1 MEIQNLKP
9 RRGSDTYRL
18 DDSDDLVVMENI
30 GSVPSGKV
38 CLQEHGVFFICTEGR
53 AQLEYDGAV
62 IQIQKND
69 LFLYMVHSVACNF
82 MASSDFNCRQIW
94 FWRGEIFNI
103 NIFNRTSLADMTL
116 LKLCPVAHLS
126 DDDVALINIYFPLLC
141 RKMSNRSS
149 VLQPDIVRSIVG
161 TFILELLAMMRR
173 SAYQAT
179 EPGHQEEELSGFHKR
194 RMVDKFIRLVE
205 QSDGRI
211 RKVEDFANQ
220 LNITP
225 KYLSTILKE
234 VMNRRP
240 STYIQHFTME
250 AIQRRLRFSDMTM
263 QEIAND
269 LNFPNASFFGKYF
282 KEHSGMTPMEYR
294 TKYHKG

>member
-38 CLQEHGVFFICTEGR
+38 CLQEHGIIFICTEGR

-62 IQIQKND
+62 IQLQKND
-69 LFLYMVHSVACNF
+69 LFLYMAHSVACNF
-82 MASSDFNCRQIW
+82 MVSSDFNCRQIW
-94 FWRGEIFNI
+94 FSRSELFNI
-103 NIFNRTSLADMTL
+103 NIFSGTSLVDMPQ
-116 LKLCPVAHLS
+116 LKLCPVVHLS

-141 RKMSNRSS
+141 RKMSSRSS
-149 VLQPDIVRSIVG
+149 VLKSDIVRSLVG
-161 TFILELLAMMRR
+161 TFMLELLAMMRR
-173 SAYQAT
+173 VAHQET
-179 EPGHQEEELSGFHKR
+179 EPGHQEKKLPGFHKK
-194 RMVDKFIRLVE
+194 RMVDKFIRMVE

-211 RKVEDFANQ
+211 RKVEDFASQ

-234 VMNRRP
+234 V
-240 STYIQHFTME
+240 SI
-250 AIQRRLRFSDMTM
+250 
-263 QEIAND
+263 
-269 LNFPNASFFGKYF
+269 
-282 KEHSGMTPMEYR
+282 
-294 TKYHKG
+294 